1 MRSTLRLEIA
11 SPNPVP
17 PNFRVGTV
25 SLLEVKKDTGN
36 VFVFQTDSAVAH
48 FKANFI
54 FVIALLGDD
63 RHTTLFRKLDRVAD
77 KIEQYLSQPRDVA
90 DQLKR
95 ETFVDI

>member
-1 MRSTLRLEIA
+1 MRLEIA
-11 SPNPVP
+11 SPQSCAAEFPGG
-17 PNFRVGTV
+17 GTL

-54 FVIALLGDD
+54 FVIALFGDD